1 MLPPPG
7 CTVKLCSAGIKFPPV
22 VPVSNNMGS
31 IKLRETTKTSK
42 RGAASNKEVV
52 DAAGFHDR
60 EEEKTP
66 FTNEFVP

>member
-1 MLPPPG
+1 
-7 CTVKLCSAGIKFPPV
+7 
-22 VPVSNNMGS
+22 MGS